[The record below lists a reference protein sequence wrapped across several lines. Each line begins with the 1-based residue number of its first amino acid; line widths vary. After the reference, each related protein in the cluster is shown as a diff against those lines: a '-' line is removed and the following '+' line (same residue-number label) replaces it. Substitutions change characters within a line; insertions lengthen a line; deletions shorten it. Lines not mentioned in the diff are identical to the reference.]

1 MVESPSRYSHAFL
14 ISFLHPSFSCA
25 HPDAIGA
32 FGYTVVPLDAYGGRR
47 IVGAILAIVAAAA
60 FRLSPPSWLSCL
72 NSWPCQRFNKRDSRE
87 ADLDDLDLYRTSVLS
102 NGTNRSSFIARVPL
116 DELRALKERRRSTAA
131 DSEGGESDED
141 EEKMSSTLQQQINE
155 EEQKDAPKEFDP

>member
-1 MVESPSRYSHAFL
+1 MYIGFHEEDLVESSSRFYSHAFL
-14 ISFLHPSFSCA
+14 IYFISTSLFSCA

-116 DELRALKERRRSTAA
+116 DELRALKERRRS
-131 DSEGGESDED
+131 SDV
-141 EEKMSSTLQQQINE
+141 MS
-155 EEQKDAPKEFDP
+155 

>member
-1 MVESPSRYSHAFL
+1 M
-14 ISFLHPSFSCA
+14 
-25 HPDAIGA
+25 
-32 FGYTVVPLDAYGGRR
+32 PLDAYGGRR
-47 IVGAILAIVAAAA
+47 IVGAILAILAAAA

-72 NSWPCQRFNKRDSRE
+72 NSWPCQRFNKKLDSRE

-102 NGTNRSSFIARVPL
+102 NGTKRSSFIARVPL

-141 EEKMSSTLQQQINE
+141 EEKLSST
-155 EEQKDAPKEFDP
+155 